1 VFAPAYLFGLPSYR
15 QSTEAGPVLERIKKI
30 DFLGLFLAAAVW
42 VSFTIAFTMAGGWPW
57 NDGRTIGTIVAFA
70 VTLALFTLQQVF
82 CIFTSAENRS
92 FPVHLLHSKSQ
103 VLLYIATAANITS
116 LFVPVY
122 FIPIYFQFVHNDPAL
137 KAAVRLLP
145 YVVTTVS
152 FNLSAGYLLSKI
164 KYYMPIFLTSGMF
177 MVIGSS
183 LLTVYLDPAT
193 PVSYIYGFSV
203 IAGIGAGLT
212 LQIGYAVATLKAP
225 DHIGGALTLLNVAQ
239 IGGSVIALVIAGRVF
254 QSSAVRNLT
263 EVLAS
268 TSYSD
273 ADIQSAVSGTQ
284 SLIFQQLSGSLRDQA
299 LLAITK
305 AMQMSFI
312 LPCVGC

>member
-1 VFAPAYLFGLPSYR
+1 
-15 QSTEAGPVLERIKKI
+15 
-30 DFLGLFLAAAVW
+30 
-42 VSFTIAFTMAGGWPW
+42 MAGGQWPW

-122 FIPIYFQFVHNDPAL
+122 FIPIYFQFVHNDSAL
-137 KAAVRLLP
+137 EAAVRLLP

-225 DHIGGALTLLNVAQ
+225 DHIGGARGALALQNVAQ

-263 EVLAS
+263 QVLAS

-273 ADIQSAVSGTQ
+273 ADTQSAVFGTQ

-312 LPCVGC
+312 LPCVGGGVLMIVSLLMKHEKLFGEIVQVGA